1 MVYSS
6 LYLDEN
12 ACFSLYSASNA
23 LIRAYRAIL
32 QPLDITYPQYVVMMA
47 LWKKDEISIKALSQ
61 HTRLDSG
68 TLTPLLK
75 RLELKTLLSRKKSA
89 KDDRQKVISLT
100 SKGHRL
106 KDKALEV
113 PKQIAAELKMSV
125 DDVYHLKRL
134 CEKVFMQVD
143 KTSSQEMI

>member
-1 MVYSS
+1 MLYSS

-23 LIRAYRAIL
+23 LIRAYRNIL
-32 QPLDITYPQYVVMMA
+32 KPLDITYPQYVVMMA

-61 HTRLDSG
+61 YTRLDSG

-75 RLELKTLLSRKKSA
+75 RLELKTLLSRKKSPR
-89 KDDRQKVISLT
+89 DDRQKIIALT
-100 SKGHRL
+100 SKGHHL
-106 KDKALEV
+106 KDAALEV

-134 CEKVFMQVD
+134 CEKVFIQVD
-143 KTSSQEMI
+143 KNSNQEVI